1 LTCGI
6 TIVILLRVKT
16 AISIP
21 DATFQAAERVA
32 RRLALSRSELYAR
45 AVAQFVDEHST
56 EGVKAALDRVYTEE
70 TSGVDPALAELQ
82 SRSIASSEW

>member
-1 LTCGI
+1 
-6 TIVILLRVKT
+6 VKT

-32 RRLALSRSELYAR
+32 KRMALSRSQLYAR
-45 AVAQFVDEHST
+45 AVSQFVDEHAT
-56 EGVKAALDRVYTEE
+56 EGITAALDQVYGENAA
-70 TSGVDPALAELQ
+70 SLDPALAELQ